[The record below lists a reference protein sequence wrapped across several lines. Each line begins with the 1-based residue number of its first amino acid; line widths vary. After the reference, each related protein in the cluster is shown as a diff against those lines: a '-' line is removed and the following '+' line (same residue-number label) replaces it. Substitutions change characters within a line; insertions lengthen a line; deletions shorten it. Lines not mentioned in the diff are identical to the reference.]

1 MCAKRHIETTPSNM
15 YLTPDTPIFVN
26 RVSESFELAEHD
38 HEFFEINY
46 VSEGSG
52 FHYIEGQTL
61 PVAKGDLFFL
71 PIGVSHVFRPA
82 SAQPRN
88 NQLIV
93 YNCLF
98 GSRFVSK
105 LADFFAGDRDIIH
118 LLTAPYPEQNWV
130 HWKDRDGSIQSIINT
145 LFEEFVRKRPDY
157 LQMMQL
163 ELIRIL
169 MHIRR
174 CESGDLDPPVS
185 NSTDVELDH
194 VIDIIRDRV
203 VEPMQIGK
211 FALMVG
217 LSERQF
223 RRRFVKRTGMNYT
236 DFVHKLRVE
245 WSCRLLVST
254 DYTVSSIAQKVGY
267 QDIKF
272 FNLLFKKKTG
282 MTPKQYRSMENPK
295 RT

>member
-52 FHYIEGQTL
+52 FHYIEGLTL

-98 GSRFVSK
+98 DSTFASK

-118 LLTAPYPEQNWV
+118 LLTAPYPEQAWV

-185 NSTDVELDH
+185 NSTDIELDH

-295 RT
+295 ST